1 MNRNK
6 FSKTC
11 NQDILTF
18 IHIFINSKRSEGFVK
33 FKYGKDTC
41 IQSNK
46 QKQQKTRDSFFE
58 AASYV
63 IARFLNIFLK
73 ASTL

>member
-46 QKQQKTRDSFFE
+46 QKQQKTRDSFF
-58 AASYV
+58 YV